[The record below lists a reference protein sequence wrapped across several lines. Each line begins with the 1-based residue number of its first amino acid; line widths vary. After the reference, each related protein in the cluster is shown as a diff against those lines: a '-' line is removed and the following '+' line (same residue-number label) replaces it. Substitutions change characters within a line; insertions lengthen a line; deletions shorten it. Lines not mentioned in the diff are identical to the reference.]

1 MRLLLLERQAN
12 RMIGWLATVFGLGD
26 DDNSRAAIALLDPP
40 EPVDLPALDELEF
53 RREIFGTLLK
63 RSNGALVTPARG
75 ADREFDHLLADRK
88 WAGDPLFLMM
98 AGLAA
103 GKAGVREAL
112 SLSRADL
119 GLWAGREE
127 LKRIGKIGAAREIDA
142 FVRHMA
148 VMATLTQGLTLAETR
163 TLATKEREALGSV
176 VSLDLTIAALTDALP
191 GSDANGGVAPI
202 VPDIIGEGA
211 ILAWMGPKG
220 GLATSGVDPQPS
232 IAAAARVALAKV
244 SSTLVRTAQ
253 DFAAAGCTEPIR
265 WLEALAG
272 APETDLG
279 ALIEIANALPH
290 QTLALRELAV
300 RLHGQI
306 AATLQTAAAEEA
318 KAGSHSAHQARY
330 AASLNNLGAML
341 SELGRREDALAA
353 AQEAVE
359 IRRRLA
365 AERPDAFLPDLAA
378 SLNNLGA
385 MLSKLGRRED
395 ALAAA
400 QEATGIYRRLAAE
413 RPDAFL
419 PNLALSLSN
428 LGIRSSEL
436 GRREDALAAAQEATE
451 IRRRL
456 AAERPDAFLADLA
469 TSLNNLGNRLSELGR
484 REDALAAAQEAVEI
498 RRRLAAERPDAF
510 LPDLAMSLNNLGAM
524 LRELGR
530 REDALA
536 AAQEATGIYRRLAAD
551 RPDAF
556 LPDLAGSLGT
566 LGNSLADLDRFDEAV
581 STTREALTTLAPF
594 FLRLPKRYAQWMMSM
609 ARQYVE
615 RCERLGIEPDDALL
629 APIVEV
635 LQKLQGPPDAAPS
648 NDA

>member
-1 MRLLLLERQAN
+1 
-12 RMIGWLATVFGLGD
+12 MIGWLATVFGLGD

-220 GLATSGVDPQPS
+220 GLATGGVDPQPS

-400 QEATGIYRRLAAE
+400 QEATGIYRRLAA
-413 RPDAFL
+413 
-419 PNLALSLSN
+419 
-428 LGIRSSEL
+428 
-436 GRREDALAAAQEATE
+436 
-451 IRRRL
+451 
-456 AAERPDAFLADLA
+456 
-469 TSLNNLGNRLSELGR
+469 
-484 REDALAAAQEAVEI
+484 
-498 RRRLAAERPDAF
+498 
-510 LPDLAMSLNNLGAM
+510 
-524 LRELGR
+524 
-530 REDALA
+530 
-536 AAQEATGIYRRLAAD
+536 D